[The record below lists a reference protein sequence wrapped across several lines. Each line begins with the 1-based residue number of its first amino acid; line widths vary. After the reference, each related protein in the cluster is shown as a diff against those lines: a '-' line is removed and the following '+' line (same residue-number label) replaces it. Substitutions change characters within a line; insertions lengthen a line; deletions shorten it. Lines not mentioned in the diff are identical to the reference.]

1 MVKLNKKYRFI
12 VAVLMLSGI
21 NHSAHAGCDAG
32 WDRCDETSDVLEEPP
47 KPPEQPAQPV
57 ETLLP
62 SGCDGGWDRCNETT
76 STLITPPP
84 APVTPQAFDEENVS
98 DGFHRIHSLALGT
111 RTLACTDCLDWKLIG
126 ECNWLKCAGIY
137 CSLQVS
143 PKVSHY
149 IPDLIV
155 TTHSSQFPISD
166 MNEIF
171 PFLKTTPGSMTRTLG
186 KEDYLTYKHATV
198 FGNPGLLGYK
208 ALNAAGGWMCESV
221 IKAPWV
227 PLYQSESDP
236 YWGDHGIES
245 LYPQSL
251 LGLPKIDGAI
261 PLLTYWASVYPRC
274 GWVVHPYDAITGAV
288 MAHRAA
294 DIVYG
299 PPSIHVAVPAG
310 NDCGDKCW
318 APGSIEANKIKNHKF
333 QSLFPIY
340 EKSAKPFGGDAADW
354 ASAKIGSRPGRN
366 KFNEQAYVYAL
377 WRPYKCCEKKGKYL
391 GSLDW

>member
-1 MVKLNKKYRFI
+1 MMSKHLCMTTLALTSAIFSA
-12 VAVLMLSGI
+12 VAL
-21 NHSAHAGCDAG
+21 AECQDG
-32 WDRCDETSDVLEEPP
+32 WDRCDETTSVYEEPP
-47 KPPEQPAQPV
+47 TPSPPPV
-57 ETLLP
+57 SP
-62 SGCDGGWDRCNETT
+62 PNGCDNGWDRCNETT
-76 STLITPPP
+76 GEVYTPPKP
-84 APVTPQAFDEENVS
+84 EPKPVDEESIDN
-98 DGFHRIHSLALGT
+98 GFHKISSTALGT

-155 TTHSSQFPISD
+155 TTYSSQFPIKD
-166 MNEIF
+166 MEDIF
-171 PFLKTTPGSMTRTLG
+171 PFLKTVPGSMARTLV
-186 KEDYLTYKHATV
+186 KEDYLTFKHATV

-227 PLYQSESDP
+227 PHFQSESDP
-236 YWGDHGIES
+236 NWGSSWIEG

-251 LGLPKIDGAI
+251 LGFPRIDSMI
-261 PLLTYWASVYPRC
+261 PNLTYWGQVYPRC

-294 DIVYG
+294 EIVTG
-299 PPSIHVAVPAG
+299 APSLHVAVPAG
-310 NDCGDKCW
+310 DDCGEKCW
-318 APGSIEANKIKNHKF
+318 APPAMEANKIKTHKF

-340 EKSAKPFGGDAADW
+340 EKTARPFGGDAADW
-354 ASAKIGSRPGRN
+354 ASAQIGGRPGRN

-377 WRPYKCCEKKGKYL
+377 WRPYKCCEKKGQKYL
-391 GSLDW
+391 GSIDW